1 MSKEKVIELL
11 EADVEMSYRNVKQL
25 IDAVERMP
33 DQIKKCQFTAPA
45 FIPPE
50 FRKLKMPSNAFFA
63 GFNFTMGDLTSQLEK
78 LKEVYG
84 LLLSKEMKSKIDKGE

>member
-1 MSKEKVIELL
+1 MTKENVLKVLDK
-11 EADVEMSYRNVKQL
+11 DVEMNYRDVKQL

-33 DQIKKCQFTAPA
+33 DQIKKCQFTAPP

-50 FRKLKMPSNAFFA
+50 FRKLKIPSNAFFA